1 MNPIS
6 LVVSSVFLFFSARH
20 SYLWWFKAANYVQWN
35 RWKRNEFR
43 SEFWFM
49 PQTITYNFYDDHP
62 SIEVLLNRLAGL
74 FFMIIGIV
82 GIIVSIRGPFG
93 PGN

>member
-1 MNPIS
+1 
-6 LVVSSVFLFFSARH
+6 
-20 SYLWWFKAANYVQWN
+20 
-35 RWKRNEFR
+35 
-43 SEFWFM
+43 M

-74 FFMIIGIV
+74 FFIIICIL
-82 GIIVSIRGPFG
+82 GIIVGIRGPFG